1 MGDTLGVSMDERERV
16 LRDAS
21 MSLAAFIATD
31 SEARAL
37 VNERTNPPSHAA
49 YLAIAEAAAA
59 AGGMASLRLEKRR
72 RLAQIATC
80 DLCGELSLEEV
91 AAALSD
97 LAGSWLEVTL
107 DLLHAPAG
115 MAVIGMGKLGGHE
128 LNYASDIDLIYV
140 TEDDLSAAT
149 KAAVSL
155 SAELGRPS
163 PQGQPFR
170 IDLNLRPEGR
180 SGALVRSIEGCLE
193 YYTRWAQPWEHQA
206 LIKAR
211 VVAGNPSVGAEFVD
225 RTRPLVFPSD
235 VSPERIASVRRMK
248 ERIESHAVR
257 SLRNRKPDAADV
269 KLGPGGI
276 RDIEFSVQLFQL
288 VHGGSDDRVR
298 RPNTL
303 EAIAALAD
311 GGYVAEDDGIA
322 LSDAYRW
329 LRSVE
334 HRLQLWQ
341 ERQVHRL
348 PDKDNDRTRVAR
360 SLGFQDTADLSA
372 AANFDASHRRV
383 LNDVRSRFDKL
394 FYRPMIESLSDATGT
409 RVLSEEALRERL
421 RILGFR
427 DAEKAARNLGK
438 LVTGISRRAVLLRL
452 LTPAMLRFLAQTP
465 LPDVGLLAFLRLSE
479 GLEERPAVLGKF
491 RDNPPGLEFLA
502 AVLGSGRVL
511 GQLLEHVPEELATIA
526 SHPVA
531 GSSKPKLKSRDRL
544 VDEAHASLAWREPE
558 GRLQGLRRFKRRE
571 MLAVALADLGGE
583 VDPAGV
589 GEGLSH
595 LADACLEAALED
607 VPGPF
612 AVIGMGKLGG
622 QELNYSSDIDVMFVH
637 DMDPSLA
644 LTVGE
649 GLVRAVGAVT
659 SEGRTWRIDL
669 GLRPEGKD
677 GALVRSIDSS
687 LEYYGRWAQ
696 PWEHLA
702 LIKARVVAGDHRLG
716 QRLVDE
722 TRSLAWP
729 AHPSQGAIGE
739 IRHLKARMEKERIRR
754 GTDARLNLKLG
765 PGGISDIEFAAQL
778 LQLQNAHTFSAL
790 RVTGTMEALEAASQV
805 GVLPSDDATTLID
818 ALRFLTMLRN
828 RLFFMTGQPV
838 DLLPSKLEDMEA
850 LGVSL
855 GFSYQPLQE
864 LQEAHLRTTRR
875 ARKVAE
881 QLIYG

>member
-1 MGDTLGVSMDERERV
+1 MEARERV

-21 MSLAAFIATD
+21 ASLADFIASD
-31 SEARAL
+31 RPGREL
-37 VNERTNPPSHAA
+37 VNETLELPASAD
-49 YLAIAEAAAA
+49 YVLIAETAAAE
-59 AGGMASLRLEKRR
+59 GGMPSLRLEKRR

-97 LAGSWLEVTL
+97 LADAWLEVCLTH
-107 DLLHAPAG
+107 LHAPAG
-115 MAVIGMGKLGGHE
+115 MAVIGMGKLGGRE

-140 TEDDLSAAT
+140 TDEDVPRAT
-149 KAAVSL
+149 KAASSL
-155 SAELGRPS
+155 SAELGGHS

-180 SGALVRSIEGCLE
+180 SGALVRSVEGCIE

-211 VVAGNPSVGAEFVD
+211 LVAGNASVGKEFVD
-225 RTRPLVFPSD
+225 RTRPLVYPSG
-235 VSPERIASVRRMK
+235 VSPERIASIRRMK
-248 ERIESHAVR
+248 ERIENHAAG
-257 SLRNRKPDAADV
+257 SLRSHKPDTADV

-276 RDIEFSVQLFQL
+276 RDIEFSVQLLQL
-288 VHGGSDDRVR
+288 VHGGSDDLVR

-322 LSDAYRW
+322 LSEAYRW
-329 LRSVE
+329 LRRVE

-341 ERQVHRL
+341 ERQVHAL
-348 PDKDNDRTRVAR
+348 PDRESDRTRVAR
-360 SLGFQDTADLSA
+360 SMGFHDTVDLSA
-372 AANFDASHRRV
+372 TANFDAAHRRV
-383 LNDVRSRFDKL
+383 LSDVRSRFERL
-394 FYRPMIESLSDATGT
+394 FYRPMIESLSEATGT
-409 RVLSEEALRERL
+409 RLSEEALRERL
-421 RILGFR
+421 RVLGFR
-427 DAEKAARNLGK
+427 DAERAARNLGE
-438 LVTGISRRAVLLRL
+438 LVSGISRRAVLLRL
-452 LTPAMLRFLAQTP
+452 LTPALLRFLARTP
-465 LPDVGLLAFLRLSE
+465 LPDAGLLAFLHLSE
-479 GLEERPAVLGKF
+479 GLEERPAVLGRF

-511 GQLLEHVPEELATIA
+511 GELLEHVPEELTTIA
-526 SHPVA
+526 AHATSPTGDHER
-531 GSSKPKLKSRDRL
+531 KLKDRERL
-544 VDEAHASLAWREPE
+544 VDEARASLAWREPE
-558 GRLQGLRRFKRRE
+558 GRLQGLRRFKRRA
-571 MLAVALADLGGE
+571 MVGMALADLGGE
-583 VDPAGV
+583 VDSSEV
-589 GEGLSH
+589 GKGLAH
-595 LADACLEAALED
+595 LAEACLEAALED
-607 VPGPF
+607 VHGRF

-622 QELNYSSDIDVMFVH
+622 RELNYSSDIDVMFVH

-644 LTVGE
+644 VTVGE
-649 GLVRAVGAVT
+649 GLVRAVGDVT
-659 SEGRTWRIDL
+659 PEGQTWRIDL

-687 LEYYGRWAQ
+687 LEYYHRWAQ

-702 LIKARVVAGDHRLG
+702 LIKARVVAGDPVLG
-716 QRLVDE
+716 QRLVDG

-729 AHPSQGAIGE
+729 ETPPQGAIGE

-754 GTDARLNLKLG
+754 GTDARLNIKLG

-778 LQLQNAHTFSAL
+778 LQLQNAHEFSAL
-790 RVTGTMEALEAASQV
+790 RVTGTLEALEAATQV
-805 GVLPSDDATTLID
+805 GVLPSDDATILID
-818 ALRFLTMLRN
+818 ALRFLTQLRN

-838 DLLPSKLEDMEA
+838 DVLPSKLEDLEA
-850 LGVSL
+850 LGVAL
-855 GFSYQPLQE
+855 GFSHQPLQE

-881 QLIYG
+881 RLIYG

>member
-1 MGDTLGVSMDERERV
+1 MDARERV

-21 MSLAAFIATD
+21 TSLAAFIASD
-31 SEARAL
+31 HAARAL
-37 VNERTNPPSHAA
+37 IIEMPELPTRADYVE
-49 YLAIAEAAAA
+49 IAEAAA
-59 AGGMASLRLEKRR
+59 GRDGMASLRLEKRR

-80 DLCGELSLEEV
+80 DLCGELLLEEV
-91 AAALSD
+91 TAALSD
-97 LAGSWLEVTL
+97 LAGAWLDVAL
-107 DLLHAPAG
+107 NHLQAPAG
-115 MAVIGMGKLGGHE
+115 MAVIGMGKLGGRE
-128 LNYASDIDLIYV
+128 LNYASDVDLVYV
-140 TEDDLSAAT
+140 TEEDLPGAT
-149 KAAVSL
+149 KAASSL

-180 SGALVRSIEGCLE
+180 SGALVRSIDGCIE

-206 LIKAR
+206 LIKAG
-211 VVAGNPSVGAEFVD
+211 VVAGSDSVGAEFVD
-225 RTRPLVFPSD
+225 RTRSLVYPSD
-235 VSPERIASVRRMK
+235 VSPERITSIRRMK
-248 ERIESHAVR
+248 ERIESHAAR

-276 RDIEFSVQLFQL
+276 RDIEFSVQLLQL
-288 VHGGSDDRVR
+288 VHGGSDDLVR
-298 RPNTL
+298 CPNTI

-322 LSDAYRW
+322 LSNAYRW

-348 PDKDNDRTRVAR
+348 PDKESDRTRVAR
-360 SLGFQDTADLSA
+360 SMGFRDTADLSA

-383 LNDVRSRFDKL
+383 LSDVRSRFEKL

-409 RVLSEEALRERL
+409 RLSEEALRERL
-421 RILGFR
+421 RVLGFR

-438 LVTGISRRAVLLRL
+438 LVSGISRRAVLLRL

-465 LPDVGLLAFLRLSE
+465 LPDGGLLAFLRLSE

-511 GQLLEHVPEELATIA
+511 GELLEHVPEELATIA
-526 SHPVA
+526 THATSPATGV
-531 GSSKPKLKSRDRL
+531 SDRKLKDRGRL
-544 VDEAHASLAWREPE
+544 LEEAQASLAWREPE

-571 MLAVALADLGGE
+571 MLGVALADLGGE
-583 VDPAGV
+583 INPTDV
-589 GEGLSH
+589 GIGLAH
-595 LADACLEAALED
+595 LADACLEAALEG
-607 VPGPF
+607 VQGPF

-622 QELNYSSDIDVMFVH
+622 RELSYSSDIDVMFVH
-637 DMDPSLA
+637 AMDPSLA
-644 LTVGE
+644 VTVGE
-649 GLVRAVGAVT
+649 GLMRAVGDVT
-659 SEGRTWRIDL
+659 PEGQTWRIDL

-687 LEYYGRWAQ
+687 LEYYHRWAQ

-702 LIKARVVAGDHRLG
+702 LIKARVVAGHPALG
-716 QRLVDE
+716 QRMVDG

-729 AHPSQGAIGE
+729 ETPPRGAIGE

-754 GTDARLNLKLG
+754 GTDARLNIKLG
-765 PGGISDIEFAAQL
+765 PGGISDIEFATQL
-778 LQLQNAHTFSAL
+778 LQLQNAHKFPAL
-790 RVTGTMEALEAASQV
+790 RVTGTIEALEAATQV
-805 GVLPSDDATTLID
+805 SVLSGDDAFTLID
-818 ALRFLTMLRN
+818 ALRFLTRLRN
-828 RLFFMTGQPV
+828 RMFFMTGQPV
-838 DLLPSKLEDMEA
+838 DVLPSKLEDLEA
-850 LGVSL
+850 LGVAM
-855 GFSYQPLQE
+855 GYSYQPLQE

>member
-1 MGDTLGVSMDERERV
+1 MDARERV
-16 LRDAS
+16 LGDAS
-21 MSLAAFIATD
+21 TSLAAFVASDPT
-31 SEARAL
+31 ARAL
-37 VNERTNPPSHAA
+37 INEAPELPTRSD
-49 YLAIAEAAAA
+49 YVVIAEAAAA
-59 AGGMASLRLEKRR
+59 HGGMAALRLEKRR

-91 AAALSD
+91 VAALSD
-97 LAGSWLEVTL
+97 LASAWLEVALTHL
-107 DLLHAPAG
+107 QAPEG
-115 MAVIGMGKLGGHE
+115 MAVIGMGKLGGRE

-140 TEDDLSAAT
+140 AEEDLPGATRAAS
-149 KAAVSL
+149 SL

-180 SGALVRSIEGCLE
+180 SGPLVRSVDGCIE
-193 YYTRWAQPWEHQA
+193 YFTRWAQPWEHQA

-211 VVAGNPSVGAEFVD
+211 VVAGNASVGKKFVD
-225 RTRPLVFPSD
+225 RTRPLVYPSD
-235 VSPERIASVRRMK
+235 VSPERIASIRRMK
-248 ERIESHAVR
+248 ERIESHAAR
-257 SLRNRKPDAADV
+257 SLRNRRPDAADV

-276 RDIEFSVQLFQL
+276 RDIEFSVQLLQL
-288 VHGGSDDRVR
+288 VHGGSDVRVR

-303 EAIAALAD
+303 EAISALAD

-322 LSDAYRW
+322 LSEAYRW

-348 PDKDNDRTRVAR
+348 PEKENDLMRVAR
-360 SLGFQDTADLSA
+360 SMGFRDTINHSA
-372 AANFDASHRRV
+372 AANFDGAHRRI
-383 LNDVRSRFDKL
+383 LSDVRSRFEKL

-409 RVLSEEALRERL
+409 RLSEEALRERL
-421 RILGFR
+421 RVLGFR
-427 DAEKAARNLGK
+427 DADKAARNLGS
-438 LVTGISRRAVLLRL
+438 LVSGISRRAVLLRL

-465 LPDVGLLAFLRLSE
+465 LPDGGLLAFLRLSE

-502 AVLGSGRVL
+502 TVLGSGRVL
-511 GQLLEHVPEELATIA
+511 GELLEHVPEELATIA
-526 SHPVA
+526 THTM
-531 GSSKPKLKSRDRL
+531 SSAVEASDRKLKDRDRL
-544 VDEAHASLAWREPE
+544 VEEAQASLAWRQPE

-571 MLAVALADLGGE
+571 MVGVALADLGGE
-583 VDPAGV
+583 IDSTDIGR
-589 GEGLSH
+589 GLAH
-595 LADACLEAALED
+595 LADACLEAALEG
-607 VPGPF
+607 VQGSF

-622 QELNYSSDIDVMFVH
+622 LELNYSSDIDVMFVH

-644 LTVGE
+644 VEVGE
-649 GLVRAVGAVT
+649 GLVRAVGDVT
-659 SEGRTWRIDL
+659 PEGQTWRIDL

-687 LEYYGRWAQ
+687 LEYYQRWAQ

-702 LIKARVVAGDHRLG
+702 LIKARVVAGDQRLG
-716 QRLVDE
+716 QRLMDG

-729 AHPSQGAIGE
+729 ETPLQGAIDE

-754 GTDARLNLKLG
+754 GTDARLNVKLG

-778 LQLQNAHTFSAL
+778 LQLQNAHAFSAL
-790 RVTGTMEALEAASQV
+790 RVTGTMEALDAAARV
-805 GVLPSDDATTLID
+805 GVLPNVDTATLID

-828 RLFFMTGQPV
+828 RMFFMTGQPV
-838 DLLPSKLEDMEA
+838 DMLPSKLEDLEA
-850 LGVSL
+850 LGVAL
-855 GFSYQPLQE
+855 GFSDQPLQE
-864 LQEAHLRTTRR
+864 LQEAHLRMTRR
-875 ARKVAE
+875 ARRVAE
-881 QLIYG
+881 RVIYG